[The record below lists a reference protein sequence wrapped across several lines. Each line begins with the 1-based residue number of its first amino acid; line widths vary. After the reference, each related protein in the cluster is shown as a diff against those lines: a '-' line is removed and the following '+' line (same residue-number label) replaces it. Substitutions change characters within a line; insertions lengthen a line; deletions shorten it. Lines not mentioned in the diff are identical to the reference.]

1 MATKEFGRL
10 KEVDLRA
17 AWESEATDFT
27 PWLAKEENL
36 HLLGDTI
43 GMDLELESQEKGVG
57 PFRADLL
64 CKDSSDG
71 SWVLIENQLEK
82 TNHTHLG
89 QLITYAA
96 GLNAVTIVWIAER
109 FTEEHRAAL
118 DWMNEKTDEKIR
130 LFGIEVKLFQI
141 GNSAPAPR
149 FEIISQPND
158 WTKTVQHS
166 AEAGREVTEH
176 KLLQQRFWQEFRQ
189 FMEEKESFVRCQKP
203 SPQHWL
209 THSIGRAG
217 FHLASILSMWNSVTD
232 KKGAEIRTDLIL
244 NGPNAKADFAA
255 LDKQKEPI
263 EKALG
268 IKLAWHNPENKH
280 MCRIS
285 ARKDIN
291 FVDEKNWP
299 ECFKWLKENLEAM
312 HKVFAP
318 IIKTI

>member
-36 HLLGDTI
+36 HLLGESI
-43 GMDLELESQEKGVG
+43 GIELELESQEKGVG
-57 PFRADLL
+57 PFRADIL
-64 CKDSSDG
+64 CKDTSDG

-96 GLNAVTIVWIAER
+96 GLNAVTIVWISEK

-141 GNSAPAPR
+141 GNSAPAPK

-158 WTKTVQHS
+158 WTKTVQHA
-166 AEAGREVTEH
+166 AESGREFTDH
-176 KLLQQRFWQEFRQ
+176 KLLQQKFWREFRQ
-189 FMEEKESFVRCQKP
+189 FMEEKESFVRCQKA

-209 THSIGRAG
+209 NHSIGRSG
-217 FHLASILSMWNSVTD
+217 FHLASILSMWNSVTE
-232 KKGAEIRTDLIL
+232 KKGAEIRSELYVT
-244 NGPNAKADFAA
+244 GASAKADFVA
-255 LDKQKEPI
+255 LESQKSDI

-268 IKLAWHNPENKH
+268 FPLFWHNPE
-280 MCRIS
+280 
-285 ARKDIN
+285 
-291 FVDEKNWP
+291 NWP
-299 ECFKWLKENLEAM
+299 ECFKWLKEHLEAM

>member
-1 MATKEFGRL
+1 MTTKEFGRL
-10 KEVDLRA
+10 KEVDLRS

-27 PWLAKEENL
+27 PWLAKDENL
-36 HLLGDTI
+36 RLLGDTI
-43 GMDLELESQEKGVG
+43 GIDLELESQEKGVG

-130 LFGIEVKLFQI
+130 LFGIDVKLFQI

-189 FMEEKESFVRCQKP
+189 FMEEKDSFVRCQKP
-203 SPQHWL
+203 APQHWL
-209 THSIGRAG
+209 THSIGRSG

-244 NGPNAKADFAA
+244 NAPTAKADFAA
-255 LDKQKEPI
+255 LERQKESI

>member
-1 MATKEFGRL
+1 MVTKEFGRL

-27 PWLAKEENL
+27 PWLAKAENL
-36 HLLGDTI
+36 RLLGDTI
-43 GMDLELESQEKGVG
+43 GIELELESQEKGVG
-57 PFRADLL
+57 PFRADIL
-64 CKDSSDG
+64 CKDTSDG

-96 GLNAVTIVWIAER
+96 GLNAVTIVWISEK

-130 LFGIEVKLFQI
+130 LFGIEVKVFQI
-141 GNSAPAPR
+141 GNSAPAPK

-158 WTKTVQHS
+158 WTKTVQHA
-166 AEAGREVTEH
+166 AESGREFTDH
-176 KLLQQRFWQEFRQ
+176 KLLQQKFWREFRQ
-189 FMEEKESFVRCQKP
+189 FMEEKESFVRCQKA

-209 THSIGRAG
+209 NHSIGRSG
-217 FHLASILSMWNSVTD
+217 FHLASILSMWNSVTE
-232 KKGAEIRTDLIL
+232 KKGAEIRSELYVT
-244 NGPNAKADFAA
+244 GASAKADFVA
-255 LDKQKEPI
+255 LESQKSDI

-268 IKLAWHNPENKH
+268 FPLFWHNPENKH
-280 MCRIS
+280 MCRIY

-299 ECFKWLKENLEAM
+299 ECFKWLKEHLEAM
-312 HKVFAP
+312 HKVLAP
-318 IIKTI
+318 IIKAL

>member
-10 KEVDLRA
+10 KEMRLRE

-36 HLLGDTI
+36 RLLGDSI
-43 GMDLELESQEKGVG
+43 GIELELESQEKGVG
-57 PFRADLL
+57 PFRADIL
-64 CKDSSDG
+64 CKDTSDG

-96 GLNAVTIVWIAER
+96 GLNAVTIVWISEK

-158 WTKTVQHS
+158 WTKTVQHA
-166 AEAGREVTEH
+166 AEAGREFTGH
-176 KLLQQRFWQEFRQ
+176 KLLQQKFWREFRQ
-189 FMEEKESFVRCQKP
+189 FMEEKESFVPCQKA

-209 THSIGRAG
+209 NHSIGRAG
-217 FHLASILSMWNSVTD
+217 FHLASILSMWNSVTE

-244 NGPNAKADFAA
+244 HGPSAKSDFAF
-255 LDKQKEPI
+255 LEKQKEHI

-268 IKLAWHNPENKH
+268 MKLVWRNPENKH

-285 ARKDIN
+285 ARKEIN

-299 ECFKWLKENLEAM
+299 ECFKWLKEHLEAM
-312 HKVFAP
+312 HKTLAP

>member
-1 MATKEFGRL
+1 MATKELGRL
-10 KEVDLRA
+10 KEVSLRE
-17 AWESEATDFT
+17 AWESEASDFT

-36 HLLGDTI
+36 RLLGETI
-43 GMDLELESQEKGVG
+43 GIELELESQEKGVG

-64 CKDSSDG
+64 CKDPSDG

-96 GLNAVTIVWIAER
+96 GLNAVTIVWISEK

-141 GNSAPAPR
+141 GNSPPAPR

-158 WTKTVQHS
+158 WTQTVQHS
-166 AEAGREVTEH
+166 AESGREYSEH
-176 KLLQQRFWQEFRQ
+176 KLLQKKFWQEFRQ

-203 SPQHWL
+203 APQHWL
-209 THSIGRAG
+209 TSSIGRSG
-217 FHLASILSMWNSVTD
+217 FHLASILSLWNSVTD
-232 KKGAEIRTDLIL
+232 KKGPEIRADLIL
-244 NGPNAKADFAA
+244 NGPTAKEDFAA
-255 LDKQKEPI
+255 LEKQKDAV

-268 IKLAWHNPENKH
+268 TTLNWHNPENKH
-280 MCRIS
+280 MCRVS

-291 FVDEKNWP
+291 FLDEKKWP
-299 ECFKWLKENLEAM
+299 ECFEWLKQNLEAM
-312 HKVFAP
+312 HRVFGP
-318 IIKTI
+318 RIKAL